1 MNIIVIG
8 NGLSAINFID
18 AFRKEDAESSITTF
32 SDETY
37 YPYNRTRIPD
47 CISGEKKIED
57 IYLKP
62 LKWYEDNKVS
72 HNLGYIV
79 DKIDREAK
87 KVFAYKKGESKDSG
101 KWYPYDKLILATGSR
116 PRRFSYENDKVAGMF
131 DVRTYE
137 DVLNIQKYI
146 KENNCKHASV
156 IGGGLLGLELA
167 NSLKKLNIQVTVIEI
182 FNYLLPRQLDEPG
195 GQVLQGY
202 LEKLGLDFVLGA
214 KVKSILGDKKV
225 TGLAFADG
233 RTIETDIV
241 FQQVGIIPNIELAK
255 NSGIKTDKGI
265 IVDDCMRTSDENI
278 LAIGDCAEH
287 NGRIYGII
295 PACMDQAKCAAKV
308 LVGKPEAYTGTV
320 PKTMLKIAGISMMS
334 IGNIKEDEIPNL
346 YEYFYE
352 DSDQN
357 LYRKGLVSG
366 NVLVGA
372 ILLGK
377 FNMAYFNKNMNKEI
391 SIEELKE
398 QIDAD

>member
-1 MNIIVIG
+1 M
-8 NGLSAINFID
+8 
-18 AFRKEDAESSITTF
+18 
-32 SDETY
+32 
-37 YPYNRTRIPD
+37 
-47 CISGEKKIED
+47 
-57 IYLKP
+57 
-62 LKWYEDNKVS
+62 
-72 HNLGYIV
+72 
-79 DKIDREAK
+79 
-87 KVFAYKKGESKDSG
+87 
-101 KWYPYDKLILATGSR
+101 
-116 PRRFSYENDKVAGMF
+116 
-131 DVRTYE
+131 
-137 DVLNIQKYI
+137 
-146 KENNCKHASV
+146 
-156 IGGGLLGLELA
+156 
-167 NSLKKLNIQVTVIEI
+167 NIQVTVIEI
-182 FNYLLPRQLDEPG
+182 FNYLLPRQLDEPE
-195 GQVLQGY
+195 VKLLQGY

-287 NGRIYGII
+287 NGRIYGIS

-334 IGNIKEDEIPNL
+334 IGNIKKGNPR
-346 YEYFYE
+346 YEYFTKTVIRICIE
-352 DSDQN
+352 KGWF
-357 LYRKGLVSG
+357 RKRSG
-366 NVLVGA
+366 RC